1 MKVLGVIIIFLINVV
16 GGINLD
22 FNVGDMM
29 IIRDYIDFFGLIGEC
44 VFRGVNDE
52 RWSFIDFVLKVLLYL
67 EFKL

>member
-16 GGINLD
+16 GGINLE

-52 RWSFIDFVLKVLLYL
+52 R
-67 EFKL
+67 